1 MHQSQLNT
9 RRKVEN
15 VIKIS
20 STLDKTTLNA
30 FVRQMANA
38 TKKFYHQSL
47 KDDI

>member
-1 MHQSQLNT
+1 MHQSQFYKN
-9 RRKVEN
+9 RKVDLN

-38 TKKFYHQSL
+38 A
-47 KDDI
+47 